1 MSIKRRKSGGGRTMS
16 HTHSSYDQQ
25 PQVQA
30 SQAYVIE
37 VGETQAG
44 LVNRRP
50 DERYFTFIAASAAFH
65 ALEGHRFATPG
76 AAELAARQ
84 LAAPRRHSATR
95 LAA

>member
-1 MSIKRRKSGGGRTMS
+1 MS
-16 HTHSSYDQQ
+16 HIHSSYGQQ
-25 PQVQA
+25 SQVQA

-65 ALEGHRFATPG
+65 ALEGHRFATPS

-95 LAA
+95 LAS

>member
-1 MSIKRRKSGGGRTMS
+1 MS
-16 HTHSSYDQQ
+16 HTHSSYDQLAL
-25 PQVQA
+25 VQA

-37 VGETQAG
+37 IGETQAG

-65 ALEGHRFATPG
+65 ALEGHRFATPS

-95 LAA
+95 LAS

>member
-1 MSIKRRKSGGGRTMS
+1 MS
-16 HTHSSYDQQ
+16 HTQSSHGQQ
-25 PQVQA
+25 SQGSQVQAPQIRA

>member
-1 MSIKRRKSGGGRTMS
+1 MS
-16 HTHSSYDQQ
+16 HTHSSHGQQ
-25 PQVQA
+25 PQARA

-65 ALEGHRFATPG
+65 ALEGHRFATPS

>member
-16 HTHSSYDQQ
+16 HTHSSLGQQ
-25 PQVQA
+25 TQA